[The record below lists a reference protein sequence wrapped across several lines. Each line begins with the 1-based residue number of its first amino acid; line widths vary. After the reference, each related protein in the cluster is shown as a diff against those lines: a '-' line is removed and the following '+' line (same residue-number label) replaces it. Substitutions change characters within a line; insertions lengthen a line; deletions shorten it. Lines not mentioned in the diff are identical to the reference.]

1 MYLQIICKNSLLFVI
16 SFAFM
21 QYELFYLVG
30 ASKESELDN
39 IKKEVQAIVTEQ
51 GGVFSEKETQ
61 EKRRLSYMVKK
72 ENHGIY
78 IARRFE
84 LEETQNLQEIIA
96 KLNLNSNI
104 LRFVLSKANE
114 LPALQSKEERM
125 NEVAKK
131 ESNQKMRE
139 ATKPAAKKE
148 EAPVKKVAEE
158 KIIEKPVEEKLEK
171 ESGKLTDDDIDKKLE
186 EILNI

>member
-1 MYLQIICKNSLLFVI
+1 MN
-16 SFAFM
+16 
-21 QYELFYLVG
+21 YELFYLVG

-39 IKKEVQAIVTEQ
+39 IKKEVEKTVVDL
-51 GGVFSEKETQ
+51 GGVFLEKETL

-84 LEETQNLQEIIA
+84 LENTENLQEIIA
-96 KLNLNSNI
+96 KLNLNGNI
-104 LRFVLSKANE
+104 LRYIMSKADE

-125 NEVAKK
+125 NETAKK

-139 ATKPAAKKE
+139 ATKPVAKKE
-148 EAPVKKVAEE
+148 EAPKNIVAEE
-158 KIIEKPVEEKLEK
+158 KISQDSTEKPVSPTDEETASEKL
-171 ESGKLTDDDIDKKLE
+171 SSDDIDKKLE

>member
-1 MYLQIICKNSLLFVI
+1 ME
-16 SFAFM
+16 
-21 QYELFYLVG
+21 YEIFYLVG

-39 IKKEVQAIVTEQ
+39 IKKEVEKIVTEQ

-84 LEETQNLQEIIA
+84 LEDTKNLQEIIS

-104 LRFVLSKANE
+104 LRFVLSKASE

-125 NEVAKK
+125 NETAKK
-131 ESNQKMRE
+131 ESNQQIRE
-139 ATKPAAKKE
+139 SFKPALKKE
-148 EAPVKKVAEE
+148 KTPVEKTNEKK
-158 KIIEKPVEEKLEK
+158 IEKDSKEKEPILEK
-171 ESGKLTDDDIDKKLE
+171 TSSDDIDKKLE

>member
-1 MYLQIICKNSLLFVI
+1 MI
-16 SFAFM
+16 
-21 QYELFYLVG
+21 YELFYLVG

-39 IKKEVQAIVTEQ
+39 IKKEVEKTVVDL
-51 GGVFSEKETQ
+51 GGVFLEKETL

-84 LEETQNLQEIIA
+84 LENTENLQEIIA
-96 KLNLNSNI
+96 KLNLNGNI
-104 LRFVLSKANE
+104 LRYIMSKADE

-125 NEVAKK
+125 NETAKK

-139 ATKPAAKKE
+139 ATKPIAKKE
-148 EAPVKKVAEE
+148 NAPVKKVIEE
-158 KIIEKPVEEKLEK
+158 KIDETPANEETKTPTEKM
-171 ESGKLTDDDIDKKLE
+171 TDDDIDKKLE

>member
-1 MYLQIICKNSLLFVI
+1 
-16 SFAFM
+16 M
-21 QYELFYLVG
+21 QYEIFYLVG
-30 ASKESELDN
+30 ASKESQLDN
-39 IKKEVQAIVTEQ
+39 IKKEVEKTVVDL
-51 GGVFSEKETQ
+51 GGVFLEKETL

-84 LEETQNLQEIIA
+84 LESAENLNEVIA
-96 KLNLNSNI
+96 KLNLNGNI
-104 LRFVLSKANE
+104 LRYILSKADE

-125 NEVAKK
+125 NETAKK

-139 ATKPAAKKE
+139 ASKPVAKKE
-148 EAPVKKVAEE
+148 EAPKKIVAEE
-158 KIIEKPVEEKLEK
+158 KISQDSTEKEAVSEKP
-171 ESGKLTDDDIDKKLE
+171 SNDDIDKKLE

>member
-1 MYLQIICKNSLLFVI
+1 MYSNSFVLI
-16 SFAFM
+16 FAAIRM
-21 QYELFYLVG
+21 LYELFYLVG
-30 ASKESELDN
+30 ASKESELDK
-39 IKKEVQAIVTEQ
+39 IKKEAQAIVTEQ

-61 EKRRLSYMVKK
+61 EKRRLSYAVKK
-72 ENHGIY
+72 ETHGIY

-96 KLNLNSNI
+96 KLNLSATI
-104 LRFVLSKANE
+104 LRYVLSKADE

-125 NEVAKK
+125 NETAKK

-139 ATKPAAKKE
+139 ATKPVAKKE
-148 EAPVKKVAEE
+148 APTKKIIEE
-158 KIIEKPVEEKLEK
+158 KISEKPAKEKTETPSEKL
-171 ESGKLTDDDIDKKLE
+171 TTDDIDKKLE

>member
-1 MYLQIICKNSLLFVI
+1 
-16 SFAFM
+16 M

-39 IKKEVQAIVTEQ
+39 IKKEVEKTVVDF

-84 LEETQNLQEIIA
+84 LESSENLNEIIA
-96 KLNLNSNI
+96 KLNLNGNI
-104 LRFVLSKANE
+104 LRYIMSKADE

-125 NEVAKK
+125 NETAKK

-139 ATKPAAKKE
+139 AAKPATKKE
-148 EAPVKKVAEE
+148 EAPKTTVTEE
-158 KIIEKPVEEKLEK
+158 KISAESAGSEAVSEKL
-171 ESGKLTDDDIDKKLE
+171 SSDDIDKKLE